1 MSGLLRRYLRPHR
14 LALLFVVFMLLV
26 QALTNLYLPSLN
38 ADIINDGVVT
48 GDISAIIRIGV
59 IMLGVSA
66 VLVIASVFTV
76 YFAAK
81 ISMQVG
87 RELRRDVFRK
97 VDTLSLNQMH
107 ELGVPS
113 LITRNT
119 NDVQQVQML
128 VMTALTMMLLGPIM
142 GIGAVIM
149 AVQENPSLSL
159 LLVVI
164 VPLMLVVIG
173 AFVVKMIP
181 LFRVMQT
188 KIDRVNQVLRE
199 NLTGIRVVRAF
210 NRTSSE
216 EARFASANAD
226 LTGAALKVTRLFALV
241 FPLLMLIVNFSSVAV
256 LWFGGHLVASGSM
269 PIGNLTAFL
278 QYIMLL
284 LFSVMMA
291 VMTMMM
297 VPRASASA
305 ERIAQ
310 VLDTVPAIVDTAT
323 TESFTSP
330 GLVEFEH
337 VAFAYPGALDAIL
350 KDINLVMRPGTS
362 TAIIGGTGSGKSTLI
377 NLIPRLLD
385 VTAGSLRVGGVDV
398 RDVPSELLWSRFGF
412 VPQKAFLFS
421 GTIGSNVRFGK
432 PDASDDEVWR
442 ALELAQAAEFV
453 RELPEQ
459 LASPVEQ
466 GGTNFSGGQR
476 QRLSIARALVREPEI
491 LIFDDS
497 FSALDY
503 ATDARLRHAIA
514 EHVRDATVI
523 IVAQRVSTIR
533 HVDQIVVMEYGEIV
547 GVGTHEELVASCE
560 TYRQIID
567 SQAEADAS

>member
-1 MSGLLRRYLRPHR
+1 M
-14 LALLFVVFMLLV
+14 LALLARYAKPHRVALVIVAISLLV

-48 GDISAIIRIGV
+48 GDVGAIIRIGG
-59 IMLGVSA
+59 IMLLVSA
-66 VLVIASVFTV
+66 ALVIASVVTV
-76 YFAAK
+76 YFSARVA
-81 ISMQVG
+81 MQIG
-87 RELRRDVFRK
+87 RELRSDIFRK

-128 VMTALTMMLLGPIM
+128 VMTALTMMLLGPVM

-149 AVQENPSLSL
+149 AIQENPTLSL
-159 LLVVI
+159 LLVVV
-164 VPLMLVVIG
+164 VPLMLLVIG
-173 AFVVKMIP
+173 GFVLKMIP
-181 LFRVMQT
+181 LFRAMQT

-210 NRTSSE
+210 NRTASE
-216 EARFASANAD
+216 EQRFEGANTD
-226 LTGAALKVTRLFALV
+226 LTNTSLRVTRLFALV

-256 LWFGGHLVASGSM
+256 LWFGGHLVADGQM

-297 VPRASASA
+297 IPRASASA
-305 ERIAQ
+305 DRIAQ
-310 VLDTVPAIVDTAT
+310 VLNTTPAIVDDVSVT
-323 TESFTSP
+323 SFTQP
-330 GLVEFEH
+330 GLVEFDH
-337 VAFAYPGALDAIL
+337 VRFAYPGAQDAIL
-350 KDINLVMRPGTS
+350 GDIALRFEPGTT
-362 TAIIGGTGSGKSTLI
+362 TAIIGGTGSGKTTLI

-385 VTAGSLRVGGVDV
+385 VTGGSLRVGGVDV
-398 RDVPSELLWSRFGF
+398 RDLPSELLWSQFGF

-421 GTIGSNVRFGK
+421 GTIASNIRFGK
-432 PDASDDEVWR
+432 PDATDEEVWR
-442 ALELAQAAEFV
+442 ALEIAQAAEFV

-459 LASPVEQ
+459 LDAPVEQ
-466 GGTNFSGGQR
+466 AGANFSGGQR
-476 QRLSIARALVREPEI
+476 QRLSIARAIVREPRI

-503 ATDARLRHAIA
+503 ATDARLRSSIQSEITH
-514 EHVRDATVI
+514 ATVI
-523 IVAQRVSTIR
+523 IVAQRVATIR
-533 HVDQIVVMEYGEIV
+533 HADQIVVMEYGEVEGI
-547 GVGTHEELVASCE
+547 GTYDELAATNE
-560 TYRQIID
+560 TFRQIID
-567 SQAEADAS
+567 SQAEVEAS